1 MIRTDPDALT
11 CDFAETYRVLDWR
24 SLPMRLAGTL
34 AAGLGNDSR
43 IRQTQAGAKAPL
55 TTILLS
61 TAADTLQLIAWCIG
75 GGGSAR
81 PTPMTPQLLGD
92 DENDYNGMDA
102 DDFDSWRSS
111 LLEG

>member
-11 CDFAETYRVLDWR
+11 CDFAEVYRVLDWR
-24 SLPMRLAGTL
+24 ALPMRLAGTL
-34 AAGLGNDSR
+34 AAGLGDDSR
-43 IRQTQAGAKAPL
+43 IRQALAGAKAPL
-55 TTILLS
+55 STILLA
-61 TAADTLQLIAWCIG
+61 TAVDTLQLIAWSVG
-75 GGGSAR
+75 GDGIAR
-81 PTPMTPQLLGD
+81 PTPITPRLLGE